1 MSGRGKPSNSPPL
14 QPQGPRY
21 PGNVVYSLVTGGGE
35 DFSQYSQQQQLPTS
49 NYDITKYP
57 ASTYM
62 QTGPQS
68 TYPNTTMYQP
78 RQPMSQPN
86 APFFAGANN
95 TMPTALRP
103 RFQTPGNQ
111 SMYIPNPGMLNFNQQ
126 GGILISQPMQ
136 AQRMPTPQFP
146 PSQMGQLYPTPP
158 QQTMTAP
165 PYHNQYNNPPIYYA
179 PAQQQTPRQPTAQ
192 LQPTPPPAKQRKG
205 IPIIDPNTGNDITA
219 EIKSNRPEAG
229 ASDSSS
235 RSTPTSTGELP
246 QVAYSNQRST
256 LKVSRDP
263 EGTQFQGGTPEPPSQ
278 PPAAQSPQSQNVAA
292 QFAALV
298 AATLGSGQSNS
309 HPPSHPPPTMQGPGG
324 PPQPHPHPT
333 HVHTP
338 PEVKTPPTGAHT
350 VTVTP
355 VPETGVGSGAGR
367 NAESRPFIPNGETPV
382 VMKAVP
388 AQEEPTQTASAPIET
403 KTDSVV
409 KTAKIEKTETP
420 ALQSEPV
427 SVSVKALDTNNISA
441 TDSSAASTRET
452 TPEVHIV
459 PPTPVEKTTPEIP
472 EQKPTSTDA
481 PTKAADAA
489 PAVKK
494 DRLKKNKKDLNKK
507 GEMMQGSEFDAYI
520 DTAEKTAQEPVVE
533 VKSEATPPE
542 TPPEEVKRTPSPP
555 ATEEP
560 EPVETKET
568 TPELTIT
575 PVTEDVTPQVEIKI
589 EDVAVVNQ
597 EEEELEEGEI
607 VDDEEEEDSMAL
619 RYKYSEDQWSPLNLE
634 GKKHYDREF
643 LLQFQFESQATTK
656 PAGLPDIPDIVL
668 DKPIGA
674 GRQFSREMQGGGGK
688 SDFDFTPNYVWQGGP
703 GGGGGGVGG
712 GRGSRGMPRQPSTQ
726 KNKSGPGPRQINLSI
741 SKTEVELHKAKAAWK
756 PGRLE
761 PGSKKE
767 TEEESDA
774 ATEDLYKKTRSIL
787 NKLTPQKFQVLVS
800 QMQALKIDTEDKL
813 KGVIDLVFEK
823 AISEPNFSV
832 AYANMCRCLSMF
844 KVQSETKPGEMVN
857 FRAVLLTRCQREFE
871 KDKSSEAI
879 FVTRREEIAKCED
892 ESKAAELKKEL
903 EYEESMAKRRSL
915 GNIRFIGELF
925 KLKMLTE
932 NIMHDCVFKLLRT
945 KDPESL
951 ECLCR
956 LLTTIGK
963 ELDTD
968 KAKPRMD
975 QYFQQMTK
983 IANDKKNSSRVRFML
998 QDVMDV
1004 RLNKWIPR
1012 RSDNNPKTIDQIHK
1026 EVAQEKQEK
1035 ALQSQQLQFQQKSQ
1049 PRGGRRGPPSG
1060 QMGGDRGGQGND
1072 GWNTVGNRTPLRSVD
1087 RSIDPSRM
1095 KISKQNVDESIQ
1107 LGPGGGAGRFAGWG
1121 RGSTG
1126 GTSGRASMEK
1136 EKPSTPANR
1145 FSALSK
1151 PEDDSG
1157 RRMMGSS
1164 PSRGEGRGRG
1174 GFGRPPNLNARL
1186 SQEQER
1192 EKAVAAA
1199 KAIGAGQQPEDA
1211 VRESRGRGRGSEP
1224 RVSAETAVAP
1234 ASSTAAVL
1242 SDDEMAKKTKAI
1254 LDEYFQILDRN
1265 EATLCVKELS
1275 PENHHHFIY
1284 HAINHVLERSSQA
1297 RNKTGHLLHD
1307 LVNKNVISVDNY
1319 IKGLVEVLEFAE
1331 DLEIDIP
1338 KIWQY
1343 YGELISPMIQD
1354 GSMSLSFLKNAVKPL
1369 IANNKAGVL
1378 LAEVLHDA
1386 SHREGHKKIA
1396 GLWTASGLTWSDFV
1410 PRNQIEQFLAD
1421 KGLEY
1426 TKGGDS
1432 APTTP
1437 TTGLPL
1443 TEIADRLHD
1452 LINARREDNE
1462 TVFDWI
1468 ESNVD
1473 EPTTKKSQF
1482 IRVLMSAVCQSAI
1495 KGEKGKEKLEPKD
1508 ISSRN
1513 DLLQKYLDHK
1523 PVFELQALF
1532 ALQVLVTRL
1541 EHPQGLLRGFFDILY
1556 DEDIIT
1562 EDAFI
1567 EWERSEDEPEGKGT
1581 ALKQVVQFFTWLKEA
1596 EEDS

>member
-1 MSGRGKPSNSPPL
+1 MK
-14 QPQGPRY
+14 
-21 PGNVVYSLVTGGGE
+21 
-35 DFSQYSQQQQLPTS
+35 
-49 NYDITKYP
+49 
-57 ASTYM
+57 
-62 QTGPQS
+62 
-68 TYPNTTMYQP
+68 
-78 RQPMSQPN
+78 
-86 APFFAGANN
+86 
-95 TMPTALRP
+95 
-103 RFQTPGNQ
+103 
-111 SMYIPNPGMLNFNQQ
+111 
-126 GGILISQPMQ
+126 
-136 AQRMPTPQFP
+136 
-146 PSQMGQLYPTPP
+146 
-158 QQTMTAP
+158 
-165 PYHNQYNNPPIYYA
+165 
-179 PAQQQTPRQPTAQ
+179 
-192 LQPTPPPAKQRKG
+192 
-205 IPIIDPNTGNDITA
+205 
-219 EIKSNRPEAG
+219 
-229 ASDSSS
+229 
-235 RSTPTSTGELP
+235 
-246 QVAYSNQRST
+246 
-256 LKVSRDP
+256 LK
-263 EGTQFQGGTPEPPSQ
+263 
-278 PPAAQSPQSQNVAA
+278 
-292 QFAALV
+292 
-298 AATLGSGQSNS
+298 
-309 HPPSHPPPTMQGPGG
+309 
-324 PPQPHPHPT
+324 
-333 HVHTP
+333 
-338 PEVKTPPTGAHT
+338 
-350 VTVTP
+350 
-355 VPETGVGSGAGR
+355 
-367 NAESRPFIPNGETPV
+367 
-382 VMKAVP
+382 
-388 AQEEPTQTASAPIET
+388 
-403 KTDSVV
+403 
-409 KTAKIEKTETP
+409 
-420 ALQSEPV
+420 
-427 SVSVKALDTNNISA
+427 
-441 TDSSAASTRET
+441 
-452 TPEVHIV
+452 
-459 PPTPVEKTTPEIP
+459 
-472 EQKPTSTDA
+472 
-481 PTKAADAA
+481 
-489 PAVKK
+489 
-494 DRLKKNKKDLNKK
+494 
-507 GEMMQGSEFDAYI
+507 
-520 DTAEKTAQEPVVE
+520 QEPVVE

-832 AYANMCRCLSMF
+832 AYANMCRCLSM
-844 KVQSETKPGEMVN
+844 
-857 FRAVLLTRCQREFE
+857 
-871 KDKSSEAI
+871 
-879 FVTRREEIAKCED
+879 

-968 KAKPRMD
+968 KAK
-975 QYFQQMTK
+975 
-983 IANDKKNSSRVRFML
+983 
-998 QDVMDV
+998 
-1004 RLNKWIPR
+1004 NKWIPR

-1174 GFGRPPNLNARL
+1174 G
-1186 SQEQER
+1186 
-1192 EKAVAAA
+1192 
-1199 KAIGAGQQPEDA
+1199 AIGAGQQPEDA

-1307 LVNKNVISVDNY
+1307 LVNKN
-1319 IKGLVEVLEFAE
+1319 VLEFAE